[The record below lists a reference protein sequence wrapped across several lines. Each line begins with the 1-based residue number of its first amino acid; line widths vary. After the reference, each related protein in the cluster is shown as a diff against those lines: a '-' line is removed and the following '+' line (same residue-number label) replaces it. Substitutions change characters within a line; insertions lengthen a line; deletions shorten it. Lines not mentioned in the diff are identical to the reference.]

1 MKFPSKLDSYTPPLT
16 QILQSTPQS
25 SLPVSLL
32 GVRGLEVKFHLAVC
46 LAYVLPLWAEGSLS
60 TPIVS
65 LLTAFLF
72 FIFKIRHSY
81 LSSLFFPPRN
91 FLWLLSV
98 LISGDLVEQGSHF
111 SVFEITIS
119 GRKATSFFFRYFLLV
134 FVQFI
139 MK

>member
-25 SLPVSLL
+25 SSPVSLL
-32 GVRGLEVKFHLAVC
+32 GVRGLEVKCHLAVC
-46 LAYVLPLWAEGSLS
+46 LAFVLPLWAECSLS

-81 LSSLFFPPRN
+81 LSLLFFFPPRN

-119 GRKATSFFFRYFLLV
+119 GRKATSFFFDIFCWCSVHY
-134 FVQFI
+134 
-139 MK
+139 

>member
-1 MKFPSKLDSYTPPLT
+1 M
-16 QILQSTPQS
+16 
-25 SLPVSLL
+25 
-32 GVRGLEVKFHLAVC
+32 
-46 LAYVLPLWAEGSLS
+46 LPLWAECSLS

-81 LSSLFFPPRN
+81 LSLLFFFPRN

-119 GRKATSFFFRYFLLV
+119 GRKATSFFFLIF
-134 FVQFI
+134 FAGVQFI
-139 MK
+139 IK